1 MGRLRFDLIP
11 FLFDGAVDA
20 ADQAGMF

>member
-11 FLFDGAVDA
+11 FLFDGVVDA